1 MFNCL
6 KKETTW
12 QGTNTEGKK
21 KQFQVHKDCSDR
33 TSFLFPTTHRGCKVC
48 RRGQWSCCLLLL
60 LMLSSLSLESLLL
73 LLQQLH
79 FPYRC
84 IMDLRKFPL
93 DSQVG
98 SSHQKLLKISAL
110 TILISFW
117 IESVSQALFPFQD
130 KISLPAS
137 FYPSFE
143 TYNSYFSHFWK
154 IQVIFTKFSIYSISI
169 YFEMLSFSENTS
181 CIFQVLENEK
191 VFKILPPLSPN
202 VGHIWTLWSRQIMFS
217 TINRG
222 GPDKKFHVFLLIPLL
237 WSIIRHFL

>member
-1 MFNCL
+1 MFRFI
-6 KKETTW
+6 K
-12 QGTNTEGKK
+12 GKTHASCAIALPK
-21 KQFQVHKDCSDR
+21 KQHDKQQILRENKNNFR
-33 TSFLFPTTHRGCKVC
+33 FIRIAPTGRVSYSQRLTVVARY
-48 RRGQWSCCLLLL
+48 RRGQWSCCQLLL
-60 LMLSSLSLESLLL
+60 LMLSSLLILLLL

-79 FPYRC
+79 FPHRC

-117 IESVSQALFPFQD
+117 IKSVSQALFPFQD

-169 YFEMLSFSENTS
+169 YF
-181 CIFQVLENEK
+181 
-191 VFKILPPLSPN
+191 
-202 VGHIWTLWSRQIMFS
+202 
-217 TINRG
+217 
-222 GPDKKFHVFLLIPLL
+222 
-237 WSIIRHFL
+237 